1 MFIET
6 LDKIHSQ
13 LVQSF
18 SCVEPPEAVANL
30 NSKQRRRVLLHS
42 REMDDFL
49 HNEAMSEQELGTSTT
64 HLLLN
69 DEATEL
75 IAYVLLAADAIP
87 LGLKEREEEK
97 MRYSNSPALKVVR
110 LAVASTYQGKG
121 IGKKMIRFALNT
133 ADDIAE
139 RCGVVFLTLDCY
151 EHRVSF
157 YEHLGCKRNQ
167 IQTSQ
172 REYDSPISMRANIDK
187 LIKRLSEL
195 DNVTPSV

>member
-157 YEHLGCKRNQ
+157 YEHLGFKRNQ